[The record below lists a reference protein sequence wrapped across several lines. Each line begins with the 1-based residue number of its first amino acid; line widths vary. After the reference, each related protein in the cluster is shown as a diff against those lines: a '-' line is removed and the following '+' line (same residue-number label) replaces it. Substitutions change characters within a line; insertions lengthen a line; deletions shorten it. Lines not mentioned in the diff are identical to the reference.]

1 MMKNLGQMMKQVQEL
16 QERMQA
22 VQAKLENL
30 SIEGR
35 AGGGLVQ
42 VTLNGKG
49 AMIALALDESLL
61 KPGEKEILEDLI
73 IAAHADA
80 RNKTEAT
87 GCRRNEGADGRPADA
102 PGFNAVLIEPA
113 VFLAKAEQLCTMR
126 RTTGTEIER
135 LIQLLAKLPGLGPRS
150 ARRAALHL
158 IKNRDKLLRPLAE
171 ALADARREGVGLL
184 ELWQC
189 RYRRSMHDLPRPA
202 PRPRRSS
209 AWWRRSAISGRS
221 NEPARSNA
229 RLPRARRH
237 AFAVEGRGPEDL
249 NIAR

>member
-22 VQAKLENL
+22 VQAKLETL

-80 RNKTEAT
+80 RAKMESLVAEQMKEFT
-87 GCRRNEGADGRPADA
+87 GGLPMP
-102 PGFNAVLIEPA
+102 PGF
-113 VFLAKAEQLCTMR
+113 QL
-126 RTTGTEIER
+126 
-135 LIQLLAKLPGLGPRS
+135 P
-150 ARRAALHL
+150 
-158 IKNRDKLLRPLAE
+158 
-171 ALADARREGVGLL
+171 
-184 ELWQC
+184 
-189 RYRRSMHDLPRPA
+189 
-202 PRPRRSS
+202 
-209 AWWRRSAISGRS
+209 
-221 NEPARSNA
+221 
-229 RLPRARRH
+229 
-237 AFAVEGRGPEDL
+237 F
-249 NIAR
+249 